1 MIPAS
6 KWQFNSRFNFTIP
19 LFARGPGSELLLP
32 LSDGLDQITLD
43 GRTFGNGAYLDQTEL
58 FGAFVNAI
66 RERCS
71 IALLVP
77 AAMVLRRRR

>member
-1 MIPAS
+1 VIPAF
-6 KWQFNSRFNFTIP
+6 KWQFNSHSNSTIP

-58 FGAFVNAI
+58 FGAFVTAI
-66 RERCS
+66 HERSS

-77 AAMVLRRRR
+77 AAMVLRRCR